1 MKIILI
7 CIVLLSS
14 TQYAF
19 GDATLEFK
27 EITSKGL
34 ITYKIKDEKLKFTQS
49 TQERINLFN
58 RNKLE
63 FISFD
68 PESGVSSVFN
78 NDVLKQRVSQ
88 LTQQRL
94 KKLSQVEL
102 KLEEK
107 LKTMTPEQQEAGE
120 SLINILKYP
129 DLYGEHTLLKIN
141 KSDTSKEINNITCQL
156 YQVYRA
162 KQLIKDFCMAS
173 AKSLKLSPEDYLTQ
187 RSFYAFNYNMQSQLM
202 IAMGKTRF
210 SLVDYDK
217 HDIDGVLIESIDY
230 RDSTIQQHLILNS
243 ISHDKVDKSE
253 FTLPKTDLN
262 TE

>member
-1 MKIILI
+1 MKILI
-7 CIVLLSS
+7 TCIVLLSS
-14 TQYAF
+14 IQYAY

-34 ITYKIKDEKLKFTQS
+34 ITYKINDEKLKFTQS
-49 TQERINLFN
+49 TQDRLNLFN
-58 RNKLE
+58 SKKQE

-68 PESGVSSVFN
+68 PKSGLSTVFN

-88 LTQQRL
+88 LSQQRL
-94 KKLSQVEL
+94 KKLAQVEQ
-102 KLEEK
+102 KLDKK
-107 LKTMTPEQQEAGE
+107 LKTMTPEQQQAGE

-129 DLYGEHTLLKIN
+129 DMYGEHTLLTVK
-141 KSDTSKEINNITCQL
+141 KSDTSKQILNISCQV

-173 AKSLKLSPEDYLTQ
+173 AKSLKLDPEDYLTQ

-230 RDSTIQQHLILNS
+230 RGPTVQQHLILSDLNHENVS
-243 ISHDKVDKSE
+243 KSE
-253 FTLPKTDLN
+253 FTLPKMDK